1 MSTGEH
7 AGPGEQTGLGM
18 LPGLREGRN
27 WENLPSEGET
37 QKQIPRSVLTFL
49 VLLLLCFS
57 RT

>member
-1 MSTGEH
+1 
-7 AGPGEQTGLGM
+7 M